1 MKFMPAT
8 QNIPFFKTELAYR
21 KPSLTVK
28 LPNPPP
34 YRVPGVQSAVS
45 PVYP

>member
-1 MKFMPAT
+1 
-8 QNIPFFKTELAYR
+8 
-21 KPSLTVK
+21 

-45 PVYP
+45 PVYPWSFVMVAYFTLC